1 MIAKNVLEI
10 GAAEFLSGMTSGRNT
25 SDGGFTTDTDKLN
38 ILTVP
43 GVLYQPSAI
52 TDRTTSNIN
61 GNVVASC
68 GDAVISSIG
77 NDKNFVT
84 DTARFYTYQTTTLT
98 LRQTGAKTY
107 QSEDTDIVQF
117 RTDTFA
123 TSTTDIARLIQSN
136 LSQPDANWESWWT
149 VTKSKSALT
158 AGFRHPMVVYENSLW
173 IGDGNKLHKWDGTT
187 ATEAFLTLSTEQ
199 AIVSLGVDPSSG
211 KMLISINES
220 FNASDVKSSI
230 SKVLVY
236 NGYSNK
242 PDKAVVV
249 DDMVTSIYPLG
260 GTVFMCY
267 GQNLGYWSGVGITFL
282 RRFKNVDLATTSLVY
297 KQRITSIGQTLY
309 VADGL
314 SILAYG
320 EVSPGKKIF
329 YYAQKVMDG
338 QQTYVT
344 GICNLRGITTQG
356 GRELGIFYEATDT
369 YKKLASFNIDLVTGS
384 INTGTFYSKLY
395 RFPRPIVVREIT
407 VEYDNAVTNNST
419 PGTVAFIGEDL
430 SSVVFGSIQNVSG
443 SSEYSHYTRNSLSKK
458 FKSLQLIYSSNI
470 ATGIRRFLVGYDVVE

>member
-1 MIAKNVLEI
+1 MIAKNTLEI

-25 SDGGFTTDTDKLN
+25 ADGGFTTDTDKIN

-43 GVLYQPSAI
+43 GVLYSPSAI
-52 TDRTTSNIN
+52 VDRTTSNIN
-61 GNVVASC
+61 GNVIASC
-68 GDAVISSIG
+68 GDAVISAVG

-84 DTARFYTYQTTTLT
+84 DTGRFYTYQTTTLT

-107 QSEDTDIVQF
+107 QLPDTDIVQF

-123 TSTTDIARLIQSN
+123 TSTTNIARLVQSN

-149 VTKSKSALT
+149 ITQGKSALT

-173 IGDGNKLHKWDGTT
+173 IADGNKLHKWDGTT
-187 ATEAFLTLSTEQ
+187 ATSAFLALSTEQ
-199 AIVSLGVDPSSG
+199 AIIALGVDPSSG

-220 FNASDVKSSI
+220 FNANDTKSSI

-242 PDKAVVV
+242 PDKAVIV

-267 GQNLGYWSGVGITFL
+267 GQSLGYWNGIGITFL
-282 RRFKNVDLATTSLVY
+282 RKFKNVDLTTESLIY
-297 KQRITSIGQTLY
+297 KQKITSIGQTLY
-309 VADGL
+309 IADGL
-314 SILAYG
+314 NILAYG

-329 YYAQKVMDG
+329 YYAQKITDG
-338 QQTYVT
+338 QQSYVT

-356 GRELGIFYEATDT
+356 GRELGIFYEATDLNE
-369 YKKLASFNIDLVTGS
+369 KLASFNIDLVTGS
-384 INTGTFYSKLY
+384 INAGTYYSKLY
-395 RFPRPIVVREIT
+395 KFPRPIVIREIT
-407 VEYDNAVTNNST
+407 VEYDNAVANNTT
-419 PGTVAFIGEDL
+419 PGTIGLNDGYQ
-430 SSVVFGSIQNVSG
+430 SAYSFGSLTNTSG
-443 SSEYSHYTRNSLSKK
+443 ASEYAHYSRHSLSRK
-458 FKSLQLIYSSNI
+458 FSSLQLIYSSSL
-470 ATGIRRFLVGYDVVE
+470 ATGIRRFLIGYDVIE